1 MGSVRKRGKLLL
13 VGGQSSQV
21 NKNVLT
27 SSGLRAVQHD
37 KDAECHGTMCFTMRN
52 IVLCE
57 F

>member
-1 MGSVRKRGKLLL
+1 MGFCEEKRETT
-13 VGGQSSQV
+13 VEGGHSSQV
-21 NKNVLT
+21 NKSVLT

-37 KDAECHGTMCFTMRN
+37 KDAECHGMRCFTVMN